1 MPDAT
6 LKQVIDYFGISMTQ
20 FAKEWK
26 QLSEEER
33 QQIKAGI
40 GDKSFT
46 Y

>member
-6 LKQVIDYFGISMTQ
+6 LKQVIDYFGLPMSQ

-26 QLSEEER
+26 AVSDEDKA
-33 QQIKAGI
+33 QIKAGI
-40 GDKSFT
+40 GDGSFT